1 LWKETLKVDCRE
13 SRELMSGAVDNE
25 LLKGESQGF
34 YQHIEICGNCKDEY
48 ELERLTKAYLKR
60 KLTLVGI
67 PHDVEQAILAVLSS
81 QVTRKRK
88 AGFFS
93 RLYSN
98 ATFQPVMAVGLVMII
113 AVALFFANRPN
124 IIMPLMP
131 GQSAGVMQPS
141 GQDVLL
147 VAMNN
152 FQEVLNGTFKP
163 QITAITTSDVSAFL
177 NQNAG
182 YNIPLPSVPSADW
195 VGGSVTK
202 SDGSEITHV
211 VYKIGEGYIYIYSF
225 PKGAMES
232 NVISLPSSC
241 ANVIKNDKWYWGMD
255 QNGDTQA
262 VWRTDDHVCVA
273 TANLEKKDLVNYLQ
287 TSDRTVQ

>member
-1 LWKETLKVDCRE
+1 MDCRE

-25 LLKGESQGF
+25 LRKGESEGF
-34 YQHIEICGNCKDEY
+34 HEHIEICGSCKDEY

-60 KLTLVGI
+60 KLTLVGV
-67 PHDVEQAILAVLSS
+67 PYDLERAILAQLTSEGALKPK
-81 QVTRKRK
+81 T
-88 AGFFS
+88 GFFS
-93 RLYSN
+93 RLFSN
-98 ATFQPVMAVGLVMII
+98 SIFQPVMAVGVVVII

-124 IIMPLMP
+124 IIMPFSP
-131 GQSAGVMQPS
+131 DDSAGVIQAS
-141 GQDVLL
+141 GQNVLL

-182 YNIPLPSVPSADW
+182 YNIPLPPVPSADW
-195 VGGSVTK
+195 VGGSVTE
-202 SDGSEITHV
+202 SGGSEITHV

-225 PKGAMES
+225 PKGAMTS
-232 NVISLPSSC
+232 KVISLPSNC
-241 ANVIKNDKWYWGMD
+241 ADAIQKNKWYWGMD

-262 VWRTDDHVCVA
+262 VWRSDDHVCIA

-287 TSDRTVQ
+287 ISDRTVQ